1 MKRFLYWGL
10 SAAFGITLGLMA
22 SIPSAF
28 APPLGKGPMGK
39 GKDASHAEDM
49 AVFHYLLD
57 NREHINRKV
66 KKLDNGVET
75 LTESDKP
82 EIAAKIRNHAEAMD
96 KRIKEGRPI
105 HLRDPLFRAVFE
117 NAKKITMTV
126 EKTDKGV
133 QVKEVSDDPYVAK
146 LIQAHAEVVSGFIAN
161 GYAEMRKNH
170 VVPDRQ

>member
-1 MKRFLYWGL
+1 
-10 SAAFGITLGLMA
+10 
-22 SIPSAF
+22 
-28 APPLGKGPMGK
+28 MGK
-39 GKDASHAEDM
+39 GKDASHAGDM